1 MVELR
6 PAIEALA
13 KHAVDFVIIGGVA
26 INLHSS
32 AYVTED
38 FDFCFL
44 RERENLKRIV
54 KAFAPFNPR
63 LRHFP
68 KDLPFIWD
76 DQTLQGGTNFTL
88 ETSIGDIDLLGEV
101 KGVGNYA
108 DAERE
113 STVMNLFG
121 YEVKVLSIEGLIKAK
136 RAAGRTKDL
145 LVLPELEALQDYH
158 SRKEE

>member
-1 MVELR
+1 
-6 PAIEALA
+6 
-13 KHAVDFVIIGGVA
+13 
-26 INLHSS
+26 LHSS

-44 RERENLKRIV
+44 RERENLKHIV

-68 KDLPFIWD
+68 KNLPFIWD
-76 DQTLQGGTNFTL
+76 DQTLQSGTNFTL
-88 ETSIGDIDLLGEV
+88 ETDIGDIDLLG
-101 KGVGNYA
+101 GVNGIGNFA

-113 STVMNLFG
+113 STIMNLFG

-136 RAAGRTKDL
+136 RTAGRTKDL
-145 LVLPELEALQDYH
+145 LVLPELEALQEYL
-158 SRKEE
+158 SRQEK

>member
-6 PAIEALA
+6 PVIEALSENG
-13 KHAVDFVIIGGVA
+13 VDFVIIGGVA

-38 FDFCFL
+38 FDFCLL
-44 RERENLKRIV
+44 RERENLKRSV

-76 DQTLQGGTNFTL
+76 DQTLQSGTISHL
-88 ETSIGDIDLLGEV
+88 KPTSAILICSVKSKALGIIP
-101 KGVGNYA
+101 
-108 DAERE
+108 
-113 STVMNLFG
+113 T
-121 YEVKVLSIEGLIKAK
+121 
-136 RAAGRTKDL
+136 
-145 LVLPELEALQDYH
+145 
-158 SRKEE
+158 RKENQP

>member
-6 PAIEALA
+6 LAIEALSEN
-13 KHAVDFVIIGGVA
+13 KVDFVIIGGVA

-38 FDFCFL
+38 FDFCF
-44 RERENLKRIV
+44 RRDRENLKRIV
-54 KAFAPFNPR
+54 KAFALFNPR

-68 KDLPFIWD
+68 KDLPFVWD
-76 DQTLQGGTNFTL
+76 DQTLQSGTNFTL
-88 ETSIGDIDLLGEV
+88 ETSLGDIDLLGEV

-108 DAERE
+108 DVEKE
-113 STVMNLFG
+113 LTLMKLFG
-121 YEVKVLSIEGLIKAK
+121 YDVKVLSIEGLIKAK
-136 RAAGRTKDL
+136 RAAGRVKDL

-158 SRKEE
+158 SRKE

>member
-6 PAIEALA
+6 LAIEALA
-13 KHAVDFVIIGGVA
+13 KHEVEFVIIGGVA

-44 RERENLKRIV
+44 RERENLKHIV

-68 KDLPFIWD
+68 KNLPFIWD
-76 DQTLQGGTNFTL
+76 D
-88 ETSIGDIDLLGEV
+88 
-101 KGVGNYA
+101 
-108 DAERE
+108 
-113 STVMNLFG
+113 
-121 YEVKVLSIEGLIKAK
+121 
-136 RAAGRTKDL
+136 
-145 LVLPELEALQDYH
+145 
-158 SRKEE
+158 